1 MTHIASPSSN
11 SPTPTHHTNRVSI
24 IGAGKVGS
32 TLAQR
37 IVEKNIADVVLL
49 DIIPG
54 IPQGIALDLNQ
65 ARGVELHDRVII
77 GTNSYTDT
85 AASDIVVIT
94 AGKPRKP
101 GMSRSDLAVTN
112 APIVMEAA
120 KKAIAQ
126 SPNAIFIVVSN
137 PLDVMTYLA
146 WEASGLPSH
155 RIMGMA
161 GVLDS
166 SRFQSFI
173 AAELNVSI
181 TDVKALVLGDHG
193 NLMVPLPRYCT
204 VRGIPVTE
212 LLDAETIQGLTERT
226 RHGGQEIVEHM
237 KTGSAYFAPASA
249 VSEMVAAILQDK
261 KRILPAAA
269 YLQGEY
275 DIEDVFLGVPCSL
288 GCQGVEKIVKLD
300 LTSEELDALQS
311 AAMAVKDNVSR
322 AKKALAAGDESPQL
336 LDNG

>member
-1 MTHIASPSSN
+1 MTQQASSS
-11 SPTPTHHTNRVSI
+11 PKPTHRTNRVSVV
-24 IGAGKVGS
+24 GAGKVGS

-37 IVEKNIADVVLL
+37 IAEKNIADVVLL
-49 DIIPG
+49 DIVPG

-85 AASDIVVIT
+85 VGSDIVVIT

-101 GMSRSDLAVTN
+101 GMSRFDLAVTN

-120 KKAIAQ
+120 KQAIAQ
-126 SPNAIFIVVSN
+126 SPNAIVIVVTN
-137 PLDVMTYLA
+137 PLDVMTYVA
-146 WEASGLPSH
+146 WKATELPSH

-161 GVLDS
+161 GVLDA

-181 TDVKALVLGDHG
+181 ADVKALVLGDHG
-193 NLMVPLPRYCT
+193 DLMVPLPRYCT
-204 VRGIPVTE
+204 VRGIPITE
-212 LLDAETIQGLTERT
+212 LLDADSIERLTERT
-226 RHGGQEIVEHM
+226 RYAGQEIVEHM

-275 DIEDVFLGVPCSL
+275 DIEDLFLGVPCSL

-300 LTSEELDALQS
+300 LTSDELDALQS
-311 AAMAVKDNVSR
+311 AAMAVKNNISS
-322 AKKALAAGDESPQL
+322 AKTILAAGDE
-336 LDNG
+336 